1 MTTLLERKIF
11 EEEEQVTVKYLRG
24 VLQLTQR
31 QLATLAHVDIST
43 IKRAENPYGTLRY
56 LTAVRLIKVFNDEL
70 HRQGELS
77 ESKVLELKHIAMHV
91 S

>member
-43 IKRAENPYGTLRY
+43 IKRAENPYGTL
-56 LTAVRLIKVFNDEL
+56 
-70 HRQGELS
+70 
-77 ESKVLELKHIAMHV
+77 
-91 S
+91 